1 MAPPQLAVETRN
13 SLLRAAI
20 PLLVLLL
27 VLLNWSILRGAD
39 AVIQSVTLGIAVYR
53 IALHVALLLAL
64 AAVVGLAVRKPR
76 TSQQPPVGLAVFGFA
91 AASVAV
97 AALGGFLTFAL
108 GA

>member
-1 MAPPQLAVETRN
+1 MARPQLAVETRS

-20 PLLVLLL
+20 PLLVFLL

-39 AVIQSVTLGIAVYR
+39 AVTQSLTVGAAVYR
-53 IALHVALLLAL
+53 IALHVALLAAL

-76 TSQQPPVGLAVFGFA
+76 TARQSPVWLAVLGFA